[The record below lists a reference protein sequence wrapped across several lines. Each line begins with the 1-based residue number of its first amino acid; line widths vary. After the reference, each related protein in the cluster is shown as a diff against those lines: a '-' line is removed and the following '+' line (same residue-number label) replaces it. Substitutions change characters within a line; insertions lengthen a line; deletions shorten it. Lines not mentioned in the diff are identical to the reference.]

1 MRLTFNR
8 AEVVRLM
15 AHAKEAETHAPAYS
29 QTGEIV
35 PSLWLVGDQGVYL
48 MSNGRPGLK
57 EDGGGNVVAYAEQIN
72 PDKLEFDV
80 WYPRKRTAFGGDDGV
95 EPITVADIED
105 CLATYPS
112 LTEPLRISLTPR
124 QMALVGYKRRPSR

>member
-1 MRLTFNR
+1 MTLTFLR
-8 AEVVRLM
+8 AEIARLM
-15 AHAKEAETHAPAYS
+15 AHAKTAETHAPAYG

-48 MSNGRPGLK
+48 MSNGQPGLK
-57 EDGGGNVVAYAEQIN
+57 ADGGGNIVAYAEQIN
-72 PDKLEFDV
+72 PDRLPFDV
-80 WYPRKRTAFGGDDGV
+80 WYQRKRTAFGGDDGI
-95 EPITVADIED
+95 EAITVAEIED

-124 QMALVGYKRRPSR
+124 QMALIGYKPRPSR